1 MLLPVGSDA
10 TGPVSWTAALAS
22 GAPAARLKVA
32 VASMP
37 LPITFEF
44 MPYAIQVVLP
54 LLLEHETL
62 LLAAVALGPLA
73 TLTLVTSET
82 GELMVHCTAATC
94 APPDVLREIFKV
106 VLPPGEAVPELME
119 TVACWAS
126 AVLAAAHRTKIA
138 RSAG

>member
-1 MLLPVGSDA
+1 
-10 TGPVSWTAALAS
+10 
-22 GAPAARLKVA
+22 
-32 VASMP
+32 MP

-138 RSAG
+138 RSAGRSAAETWREWCVFMMPLVMSKRPRCAGRI